1 MEKKHELKI
10 NQRDIFI
17 NSVFFVLGFSLV
29 FSLVGV
35 LLQGILASVSATVQ
49 IWLGYIGGAIIILF
63 GLYLLKIIKIPF
75 LERDH
80 KIQVKRKFKYTYVTS
95 FVFGAAFAVGW
106 TPCVGAVL
114 GAILTLAVTNP
125 GNAFGLLFAYSM
137 GLGIPFLIVGLF
149 TEKAA
154 ILISKAGKWFTYI
167 NYIFGVLL
175 VALGMLVF
183 TNKLSRVASFP
194 FLTELILKLDTQ
206 TGNLSGTL
214 TLPISFIAGLG
225 SFLSPCVLPLL
236 PAFLSYLAA
245 SAIQNRN

>member
-1 MEKKHELKI
+1 MKKEPEVKQL
-10 NQRDIFI
+10 DIFL
-17 NSVFFVLGFSLV
+17 NSVFFVLGFAIV

-35 LLQGILASVSATVQ
+35 LLQGLLANVSVTVQ
-49 IWLGYIGGAIIILF
+49 AWLGYIGGAIIILF

-75 LERDH
+75 LEREH
-80 KIQVKRKFKYTYVTS
+80 KLRVKRKFKYAYVTS

-106 TPCVGAVL
+106 TPCIGAVL

-125 GNAFGLLFAYSM
+125 GSAFSLLLAYSL

-154 ILISKAGKWFTYI
+154 VFISKAGKWLTYL
-167 NYIFGVLL
+167 NYLFGVLL
-175 VALGMLVF
+175 IALGVLVF
-183 TNKLSRVASFP
+183 TNKLSRVANFP
-194 FLTELILKLDTQ
+194 FLTELLLKLDAQ
-206 TGNLSGTL
+206 TSFGGAL
-214 TLPISFIAGLG
+214 TLSVSFIAGLV

-245 SAIQNRN
+245 SAIQSKS